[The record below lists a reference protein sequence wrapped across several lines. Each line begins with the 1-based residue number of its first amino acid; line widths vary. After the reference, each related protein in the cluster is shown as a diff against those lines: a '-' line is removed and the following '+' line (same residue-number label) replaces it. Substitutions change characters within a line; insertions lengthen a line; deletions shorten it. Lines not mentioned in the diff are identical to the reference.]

1 MHSNLVYPLYFL
13 LRMVVQPLFLLVS
26 SGIDLESMSIVQR
39 DALLVFRTLCKV
51 GSLTLVLALWLIS
64 CRTLLILPT
73 LSMADGYEGR

>member
-1 MHSNLVYPLYFL
+1 
-13 LRMVVQPLFLLVS
+13 
-26 SGIDLESMSIVQR
+26 MSIVQR

-51 GSLTLVLALWLIS
+51 GSLTLVLVLWLIS

>member
-1 MHSNLVYPLYFL
+1 
-13 LRMVVQPLFLLVS
+13 
-26 SGIDLESMSIVQR
+26 MSIVQR